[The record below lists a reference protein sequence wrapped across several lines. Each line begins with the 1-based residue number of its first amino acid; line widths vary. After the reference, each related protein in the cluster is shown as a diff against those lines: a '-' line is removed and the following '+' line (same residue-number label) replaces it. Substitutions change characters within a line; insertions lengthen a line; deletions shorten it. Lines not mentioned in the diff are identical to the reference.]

1 MALIDVNL
9 LRIAKH
15 KSEYLKIFPHVPQS
29 SLDPTT
35 YTFLAAFGKYF
46 KKFPKAD
53 KVDMTTFASRFRHW
67 YPQVTDEQF
76 VLYRQIMKNLQK
88 DVDDDTKDG
97 IISSLHE
104 IGMATRIAN
113 MIEAYNDG
121 VLKEDLFDV
130 LQQEVDTY
138 RLHSGGHNFELIN
151 ENFIDA
157 ALEEDLDTSGYK
169 WRLPC
174 LHNYMR
180 GLRFGDSGIIAACPD
195 QGKTSF
201 VASEIT
207 YLAPQLPEDKTVLW
221 LNNEGPSLRIIPRLL
236 RAALGMTG
244 SELMKLKESGK
255 LRTKYLDAI
264 GGEGKINLVNIH
276 NRNTG
281 DIRRILDNV
290 NAGIVVSDML
300 DNIKGF
306 ANDARNDLA
315 LEAKYQWMR
324 DMGVEYE
331 FVSLAT
337 SQISAEGRTL
347 AFPEGYLLKDSRT
360 GKQGACDFQI
370 MIGSQEKAG
379 FESIR
384 HIGLPKNKLKLE
396 GMPTNPK
403 ATVEFDIDR
412 CIFKEIDGADY
423 VPDDEPEEEQ
433 EE

>member
-9 LRIAKH
+9 LRIAKY
-15 KSEYLKIFPHVPQS
+15 KSEYLKIFPHIPQS
-29 SLDPTT
+29 SLDQTT
-35 YTFLAAFGKYF
+35 YTLLSAFGKYF

-67 YPQVTDEQF
+67 YPQITDEQF

-88 DVDDDTKDG
+88 DVDEDTRDG
-97 IISSLHE
+97 IVSSLHE

-121 VLKEDLFDV
+121 VLKEDLFDM

-138 RLHSGGHNFELIN
+138 RLHSYGPNVEVIDETFL
-151 ENFIDA
+151 DA
-157 ALEEDLDTSGYK
+157 ALDEELDTSGIK

-174 LHNYMR
+174 LHKHMR
-180 GLRFGDSGIIAACPD
+180 GLRGGDAGIIAAAPD

-201 VASEIT
+201 IASEIT
-207 YLAPQLPEDKTVLW
+207 YLAPQLPDDKCVVW
-221 LNNEGPSLRIIPRLL
+221 FNNEGPSLRILPRCVM
-236 RAALGMTG
+236 AALRMTK
-244 SELMKLKESGK
+244 SELMRLRESNQ
-255 LRTKYLDAI
+255 LSAKYLDAI
-264 GGEGKINLVNIH
+264 GGNGKIRIISIH
-276 NRNTG
+276 NKNTG

-290 NAGIVVSDML
+290 NAGVVVSDML
-300 DNIKGF
+300 DNVKGF

-324 DMGVEYE
+324 EMAVEYD
-331 FVSLAT
+331 FISLAT

-370 MIGSQEKAG
+370 MIGSQEKSG
-379 FESIR
+379 FEAIR

-412 CIFKEIDGADY
+412 CIFKEIDGSDY
-423 VPDDEPEEEQ
+423 VPDEETEEEV
-433 EE
+433 E